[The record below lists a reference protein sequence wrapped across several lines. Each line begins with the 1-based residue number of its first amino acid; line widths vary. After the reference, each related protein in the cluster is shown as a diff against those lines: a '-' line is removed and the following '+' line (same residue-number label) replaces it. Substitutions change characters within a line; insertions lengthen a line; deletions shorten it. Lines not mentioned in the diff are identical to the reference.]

1 MSSTLEN
8 LNEEVLGSIHEA
20 LANELLSRIKNGEAT
35 PTDLNVARQLLKDN
49 NITVTPAVGSPLLN
63 ILDELPYDEKGTII
77 KSETIRET
85 SGNPESSI
93 AEVSG

>member
-1 MSSTLEN
+1 MTE
-8 LNEEVLGSIHEA
+8 LNEELLGSIHTA
-20 LANELLSRIKNGEAT
+20 LTEELLSRIQTGVAT
-35 PTDLNVARQLLKDN
+35 PTDLNVARQMLKDN
-49 NITVTPAVGSPLLN
+49 NITVTPAVGSPFLN

-85 SGNPESSI
+85 SENPESGI

>member
-1 MSSTLEN
+1 MTE
-8 LNEEVLGSIHEA
+8 LNEEVLGSIHAA
-20 LANELLSRIKNGEAT
+20 LTEELLNRIQSGVAT

-77 KSETIRET
+77 KSE
-85 SGNPESSI
+85 SI
-93 AEVSG
+93 AREASKNSESIVSEVSG

>member
-49 NITVTPAVGSPLLN
+49 NITVTPAAGNPLLN
-63 ILDELPYDEKGTII
+63 IAEELPYDAENII
-77 KSETIRET
+77 NQKEVGRELQ
-85 SGNPESSI
+85 
-93 AEVSG
+93 EVSG